1 MHYITQNQG
10 ENAGFTVNVFSFIV
24 QVTLTAINLAHAV
37 VCWISIHNTFECQR
51 SHRLC
56 TCAIDIEISIC

>member
-24 QVTLTAINLAHAV
+24 QVTLTVINLAHAV
-37 VCWISIHNTFECQR
+37 VCWISIHTHLNVREV
-51 SHRLC
+51 HRLC
-56 TCAIDIEISIC
+56 TCAIDIENSIC

>member
-24 QVTLTAINLAHAV
+24 QVTLTAINLARTV
-37 VCWISIHNTFECQR
+37 VCWISIHTHLNVREV
-51 SHRLC
+51 
-56 TCAIDIEISIC
+56 IDYVLVQ